1 MKGYLRL
8 FSLIFLVLMVQ
19 QSWANM
25 DSVKKPIPFQRLFA
39 HEKIDKEQKDLD
51 KADGKVDGIIKA
63 TQQDD
68 INLYITDAMVR
79 QINELQDSIESNNK
93 IKGQQ
98 QKVLYL
104 SYIQELVKTYREG
117 IKQKII
123 DPVIAPNLV
132 NTFAKAVQATADSV
146 SMVPIIRE
154 APYDI
159 AKIIT
164 QILNENIGSSQ
175 SKNIVFLK
183 FASLYPDKIVSN
195 LEPFA
200 KEAFADSLLAVG
212 GKANPT
218 SIYNFA
224 QAANTTIGK
233 LIHQSKNSMVQRL
246 VELSKT
252 SNALLYFPFLDEI
265 INGKKSIDS
274 LKKIIGNG
282 EVGYDSVAYYKT
294 LVKTEINYYNRL
306 LKGDTPVAMFG
317 ANGLR
322 ETLQKKANQ
331 HFVKVINNLH
341 DKPEAVR
348 MRAVE
353 PLSPVDLY
361 YMMVLGEEEIY
372 TSSYKHSFTR
382 MLQRLGKTAKTDSL
396 LEIVNYDYFKRFI
409 KMAANYNR
417 LDTFLKL
424 MPTAKSEQV
433 MHRFVDNLDKT
444 KDLEDAVD
452 VADSYSSINNKKL
465 QQTILQYVQENET
478 DAINTGNNRGKII
491 YNLLKTI
498 FLSADS
504 TKKINLTAEYGI
516 PNIYS
521 VDYKQ
526 IADDTGRVVQQVF
539 FYGDDDGKA
548 FFPRFVN
555 SFTDKSIWQIIPK
568 AEWVEIK
575 SIKGNKVSIYVNRP
589 LDSDKNLDDSAQ
601 AHLNSYLSQQGI
613 TPSVVVH
620 RGHSYWLPGT
630 LKRMPDDVKI
640 IVLGSCGGYKNLSI
654 ILKNSPNAHIISTK
668 EIGVGDI
675 NRPILNYL
683 HQNFQSSKLLDWR
696 TMWAALGKTFSKDP
710 SKAVRESWENYI
722 PPYKNLGA
730 IFIKAYNRK
739 VVE

>member
-1 MKGYLRL
+1 MA
-8 FSLIFLVLMVQ
+8 LV
-19 QSWANM
+19 
-25 DSVKKPIPFQRLFA
+25 DSVKVPIHRQIN
-39 HEKIDKEQKDLD
+39 HDKINAEQKLLD
-51 KADGKVDGIIKA
+51 KADGKIDGIVKA
-63 TQQDD
+63 TRQDD

-79 QINELQDSIESNNK
+79 QINELQDSIETNNK

-104 SYIQELVKTYREG
+104 SYVQELVKTYREG
-117 IKQKII
+117 IKQKLI

-132 NTFAKAVQATADSV
+132 NTFAKALLATADSV
-146 SMVPIIRE
+146 SMAAIIND
-154 APYDI
+154 APYDV
-159 AKIIT
+159 AKIVV
-164 QILNENIGSSQ
+164 QIINENIGSVA

-183 FASLYPDKIVSN
+183 FASLYPDKIVAN
-195 LEPFA
+195 IAPFA
-200 KEAFADSLLAVG
+200 NEVFADSILVIGA
-212 GKANPT
+212 KANPS

-224 QAANTTIGK
+224 QASSSVVGR
-233 LIHQSKNSMVQRL
+233 LIYQSKNSVIQKI
-246 VELSKT
+246 VTLSKT
-252 SNALLYFPFLDEI
+252 QNALLYFPFLDEI
-265 INGKKSIDS
+265 ISGNKSIDS

-294 LVKTEINYYNRL
+294 LVKTEINYHNRL

-331 HFVKVINNLH
+331 HFVKIINDLH
-341 DKPEAVR
+341 EKPEAVR

-353 PLSPVDLY
+353 PLNSVDLY
-361 YMMVLGEEEIY
+361 YMMVLGEAEIY

-382 MLQRLGKTAKTDSL
+382 MLQRLGKPTKTDSL
-396 LEIVNYDYFKRFI
+396 LEVVNYDYFKRFI

-424 MPTAKSEQV
+424 MPTVKSEQV

-478 DAINTGNNRGKII
+478 DAINTGNTRGKII

-504 TKKINLTAEYGI
+504 TKKINLTTEYGI
-516 PNIYS
+516 PNIYTIEN
-521 VDYKQ
+521 KQ
-526 IADDTGRVVQQVF
+526 IADDSGRVVQQVF

-548 FFPRFVN
+548 FFPKFVN
-555 SFTDKSIWQIIPK
+555 SFTDKLVWQIIPK

-575 SIKGNKVSIYVNRP
+575 SLKGNKVYIYVNRP

-601 AHLNSYLSQQGI
+601 AHLNSYLSQQGL
-613 TPSVVVH
+613 TPSIVVH

-640 IVLGSCGGYKNLSI
+640 IILGSCGGYKNLST

-683 HQNFQSSKLLDWR
+683 HQNFQSSKVLDWR
-696 TMWAALGKTFSKDP
+696 TMWASLSKTFSKDP
-710 SKAVRESWENYI
+710 SKAVRESWENYL

-739 VVE
+739 MVE

>member
-1 MKGYLRL
+1 MNGYLRL
-8 FSLIFLVLMVQ
+8 ISLIFSVLLAQ
-19 QSWANM
+19 QSWAYM
-25 DSVKKPIPFQRLFA
+25 DSVKKPYPIQRLFA
-39 HEKIDKEQKDLD
+39 HEKIDKEQRDLD
-51 KADGKVDGIIKA
+51 KTDGKIDGIIKA

-68 INLYITDAMVR
+68 INLYITDAMIR
-79 QINELQDSIESNNK
+79 QINDLQDSVETNVK

-104 SYIQELVKTYREG
+104 NYIEQLVKIYKDG
-117 IKQKII
+117 MKQKLV
-123 DPVIAPNLV
+123 DPVIAPTLV
-132 NTFAKAVQATADSV
+132 STFNKAMLATADSV
-146 SMVPIIRE
+146 SMINIINE
-154 APYDI
+154 APYDV
-159 AKIIT
+159 AKIVT
-164 QILNENIGSSQ
+164 QIINENIGSRE
-175 SKNIVFLK
+175 SKNVVFLK

-195 LEPFA
+195 IEPFA
-200 KEAFADSLLAVG
+200 KEAFADSLLVVG

-224 QAANTTIGK
+224 QAANTTTGK
-233 LIHQSKNSMVQRL
+233 LIHQSKNSMVQKL

-252 SNALLYFPFLDEI
+252 TNALMYFPFLDDI
-265 INGKKSIDS
+265 INSKKSIDS

-294 LVKTEINYYNRL
+294 LVKTEITYYNRL

-322 ETLQKKANQ
+322 ETLAKKANQ
-331 HFVKVINNLH
+331 HFVKVINDLH
-341 DKPEAVR
+341 NSSEAVR

-353 PLSPVDLY
+353 PLSSVDLY
-361 YMMVLGEEEIY
+361 YMLVLGEAEIY

-382 MLQRLGKTAKTDSL
+382 MLQRLGKPAKTDSL
-396 LEIVNYDYFKRFI
+396 LEVVQYDYFKRFI

-452 VADSYSSINNKKL
+452 VADSYSSISNKKL
-465 QQTILQYVQENET
+465 QQTILQYVKENET
-478 DAINTGNNRGKII
+478 DAINNSNSRGKII
-491 YNLLKTI
+491 YSLLKTI
-498 FLSADS
+498 FLSTDS
-504 TKKINLTAEYGI
+504 TNKVNLTTEYGI
-516 PNIYS
+516 PNIYTIEN
-521 VDYKQ
+521 KQ
-526 IADDTGRVVQQVF
+526 IANDSGRIVEQVF

-555 SFTDKSIWQIIPK
+555 SFTDKSIWQITPK

-575 SIKGNKVSIYVNRP
+575 SLKGNKVSIYVNRP

-601 AHLNSYLSQQGI
+601 AHLNSYLSQQGL
-613 TPSVVVH
+613 TPSIIVH

-640 IVLGSCGGYKNLSI
+640 IVLGSCGGYKNLST

-683 HQNFQSSKLLDWR
+683 HQNFQSSKVLDWR
-696 TMWAALGKTFSKDP
+696 TMWATLHKTFSKDP

-739 VVE
+739 VAE